1 MLSPYWDFLWW
12 ENKEAMFWSLH
23 PLVDKTS
30 NKHFLKPL
38 IFQGHTKIAQYTV
51 HVNLEPLNQLWCQL
65 FFLTLWQ
72 VSVLRWYK
80 RWFTKTIFSSM
91 QRFHI
96 FATLFWIV
104 ATFFFG
110 VFSFCRHL
118 NHLCAD
124 VLKKLLLTFQMYV
137 DFVDFV
143 SCDDSRYSGTCGGVV
158 AQINRMLVVKM
169 G

>member
-1 MLSPYWDFLWW
+1 MHVAFGFVKRTLGWKNFMPEKSIVPCTFLWCHTGTRLANLTMLSPYWDFLWW

-72 VSVLRWYK
+72 ISVLRWYK
-80 RWFTKTIFSSM
+80 RWFAKMIFSSM
-91 QRFHI
+91 KHFHI
-96 FATLFWIV
+96 FATLFWMV
-104 ATFFFG
+104 ATFFL
-110 VFSFCRHL
+110 VFSHFAGIRIIC
-118 NHLCAD
+118 
-124 VLKKLLLTFQMYV
+124 VQM
-137 DFVDFV
+137 
-143 SCDDSRYSGTCGGVV
+143 S
-158 AQINRMLVVKM
+158 
-169 G
+169 